1 MKIRPSLVGYAS
13 AAVALLAILSGAD
26 PVLGQQMTTPT
37 PPPGGAESSVEE
49 GHTQMDESFDFREF
63 RLEKRRE
70 AFKDTTFEIN
80 FRTMFLDRN
89 KFDGIESQAWAVG
102 GWAGLKTGFF
112 LDHIAFG
119 LTGYT
124 SQRLIGYTD
133 RDGTLLL
140 KPGQESY
147 SVLGEAYAQIR
158 IAEGYNI
165 YVGRKGFDT
174 PFINRNDVRM
184 TPNTFEAI
192 VFQGR
197 TELNGTTDAAESA
210 PTVNQD
216 GMGLPG
222 RGEGSV
228 EESKNVVAPAPKK
241 DIPVLK
247 YGVGYFDRIKERNDD
262 GFESMS
268 ADAGAPVDRGVYA
281 AGVLYEKGKFSIG
294 AIDYYSD
301 DIINIAYGEMKMEL
315 PLSADYR
322 PKLAVQLID
331 QRSTGS
337 DLLQGQSFSGQQVG
351 LKLELPVH
359 KALFTAAYT
368 CAFGDANMQN
378 PWSGYPGYTSVQ
390 VQDFNRGGESA
401 FLFRLGYDFPWAEGL
416 SAYALAVFGTD
427 PDAAGQYRQ
436 DEYDVNLQYAPTKNV
451 LKGFSVRLRYGAVDQ
466 HGGDV
471 ETLTDFRVIC
481 NYVIKF

>member
-1 MKIRPSLVGYAS
+1 MKIRTSLGEYAR
-13 AAVALLAILSGAD
+13 AAVALFVILSGGHA
-26 PVLGQQMTTPT
+26 VLGQQAVTSPT
-37 PPPGGAESSVEE
+37 PRPGAGESSTEE
-49 GHTQMDESFDFREF
+49 GHTQMDESFDFRQW
-63 RLEKRRE
+63 RLEKRRSALE
-70 AFKDTTFEIN
+70 DTTFEFN
-80 FRTMFLDRN
+80 LRTFFLDRN
-89 KFDGIESQAWAVG
+89 KFDGIESEAWAIG
-102 GWAGLKTGFF
+102 GWAGLKTGYF

-124 SQRLIGYTD
+124 SQPLYAPD
-133 RDGTLLL
+133 SRDGTLLL
-140 KPGQESY
+140 KPGQEGY
-147 SVLGEAYAQIR
+147 SVLGEAYADIR
-158 IAEGYNI
+158 IIDGLNLNI
-165 YVGRKGFDT
+165 GRKGYDT
-174 PFINRNDVRM
+174 PFINRNDTRM

-192 VFQGR
+192 VLQGR
-197 TELNGTTDAAESA
+197 IELDQADKSDANES
-210 PTVNQD
+210 ND
-216 GMGLPG
+216 G
-222 RGEGSV
+222 
-228 EESKNVVAPAPKK
+228 KNIVAPAPKK
-241 DIPVLK
+241 DLAVIK

-262 GFESMS
+262 GFELMS
-268 ADAGAPVDRGVYA
+268 IDAGATVERGVYA
-281 AGVLYEKGKFSIG
+281 AGAIYEKGKFSIG

-331 QRSTGS
+331 QRSTGN

-351 LKLELPVH
+351 LKLDLPVQ

-390 VQDFNRGGESA
+390 VQDFNRAGESA
-401 FLFRLGYDFPWAEGL
+401 FLFRVGYDFPWADGL

-436 DEYDVNLQYAPTKNV
+436 DEYDVNLQYAPPKGV
-451 LKGFSVRLRYGAVDQ
+451 LKGFSARLRYGAVNQ

-471 ETLTDFRVIC
+471 ETLTDFRVIL
-481 NYVIKF
+481 NYLIKF